1 MYLCKVTGT
10 TIATRKNESFRTA
23 KLLVVQPVA
32 TDGEPSGANDML
44 ALDPGFGAGVGDV
57 VLVAKQGQ
65 VVHQIMHDTSVPAN
79 VIIVGVVDDWQADDD
94 VLFDLG

>member
-10 TIATRKNESFRTA
+10 AVATRKNESFRTA
-23 KLLVVQPVA
+23 KLLVVRRIS
-32 TDGEPSGANDML
+32 TDGEPAEAKDML

-65 VVHQIMHDTSVPAN
+65 VVHQIMDDTSVPAN
-79 VIIVGVVDDWQADDD
+79 VIIIGVVDDWDADPA
-94 VLFDLG
+94 VQ